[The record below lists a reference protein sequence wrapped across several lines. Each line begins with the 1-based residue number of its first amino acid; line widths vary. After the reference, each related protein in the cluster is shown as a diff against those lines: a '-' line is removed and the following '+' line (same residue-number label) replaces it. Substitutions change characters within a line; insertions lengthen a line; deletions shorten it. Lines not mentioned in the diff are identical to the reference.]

1 MILDYILYL
10 LIGMGISV
18 IGAVP
23 FGLVNLT
30 VLNVS
35 YEQGTRPALKIAHG
49 ASLIEVLFGLTAIL
63 AGSLIYHQL
72 EGNTI
77 ISFIAAAVLI
87 AGGMYFITKKQG
99 PESSQEKQI
108 KQGTAVSGILKGAF
122 LNLVSI
128 QVFIFWI
135 LAIAFL
141 STRGLIGYD
150 TVSILVFLA
159 GIWTGKMIV
168 LLTYIN
174 LSRKMF
180 SRSGLISS
188 NINRIIGFVLIGMAI
203 VQFIKL

>member
-1 MILDYILYL
+1 MILDYIIYL
-10 LIGMGISV
+10 LIGMGVSV

-35 YEQGTRPALKIAHG
+35 HEQGTRPALKIAHG

-63 AGSLIYHQL
+63 AGRLIYHQL

-87 AGGMYFITKKQG
+87 AGGMYFMTKKQG
-99 PESSQEKQI
+99 HNSQQEQI